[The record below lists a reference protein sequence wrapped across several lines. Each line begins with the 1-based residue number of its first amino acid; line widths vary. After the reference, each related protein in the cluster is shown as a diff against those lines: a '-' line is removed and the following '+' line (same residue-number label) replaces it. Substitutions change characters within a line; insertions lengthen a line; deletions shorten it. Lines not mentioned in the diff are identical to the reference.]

1 MDACDG
7 TMGAQMSRD
16 RFDLHTHSTASDGT
30 LPPREVVS
38 LAAERGLGGLALT
51 DHDTT
56 DGLAEAMGMAEALGI
71 RCIPGVELSC
81 FSPTAREAHLLG
93 YFIDPDDA
101 GLAELFAEMRA
112 QRVDRASAIVE
123 RVARIAGQLT
133 MDDVLG
139 ESGGAPPGRPH
150 IARAMVRLGIIED
163 VDHAFGEEW
172 FGTGG
177 RAFVPR
183 DGMSIERGINA
194 IHESGGVAVFAHPGA
209 RSRSGLREDA
219 VRHAATLGLDGVEVD
234 HPGHDGDV
242 VERCAALATE
252 LGLVQTAGSDDH
264 GHGPD
269 GSRLGC
275 RTVPARII
283 DALEARSRALRAGT
297 R

>member
-1 MDACDG
+1 MA
-7 TMGAQMSRD
+7 RD
-16 RFDLHTHSTASDGT
+16 RYDLHTHSTASDGT

-38 LAAERGLGGLALT
+38 LAAERGLAGIALT

-56 DGLAEAMGMAEALGI
+56 DGLAEAMGMAEALGV

-93 YFIDPDDA
+93 YFVDPDDA
-101 GLAELFAEMRA
+101 GLQELFAEMRA
-112 QRVDRASAIVE
+112 QRVERASKIVE
-123 RVARIAGQLT
+123 RVSALAGALT
-133 MDDVLG
+133 MDDVLA

-163 VDHAFGEEW
+163 IDHAFSETW
-172 FGTGG
+172 FGAGG

-183 DGMSIERGINA
+183 AGMTIERGIRA
-194 IHESGGVAVFAHPGA
+194 VHDAGGVAVFAHPGA
-209 RSRSGLREDA
+209 RARNGLREDA
-219 VRHAATLGLDGVEVD
+219 VRHAASLGLDGVEVD

-242 VERCAALATE
+242 VERCAELATE

-275 RTVPARII
+275 RTVPARIV

-297 R
+297 A

>member
-1 MDACDG
+1 
-7 TMGAQMSRD
+7 MSRD

-30 LPPREVVS
+30 LPPREVVA
-38 LAAERGLGGLALT
+38 LAAERGLAGIALT

-56 DGLAEAMGMAEALGI
+56 DGIAEAQGMAESLDL
-71 RCIPGVELSC
+71 RCIAGVELSC
-81 FSPTAREAHLLG
+81 FSPTAREAHVLG
-93 YFIDPDDA
+93 YFVDPTDA
-101 GLAELFAEMRA
+101 GLVTLFDEMRV
-112 QRVDRASAIVE
+112 QRVERAARIVE
-123 RVARIAGQLT
+123 RVSSIAGALT

-150 IARAMVRLGIIED
+150 IARAMVRLGIIDE
-163 VDHAFGEEW
+163 VDHAFGEDW

-183 DGMSIERGINA
+183 DGMSVQRGIDA
-194 IHESGGVAVFAHPGA
+194 IHAAGGVAVFAHPGA
-209 RSRSGLREDA
+209 RSRTGLREDA

-234 HPGHDGDV
+234 HPGHDGEV
-242 VERCAALATE
+242 VRRCAELATE

-275 RTVPARII
+275 RTVPARIV
-283 DALEARSRALRAGT
+283 DALEARARARRA
-297 R
+297 

>member
-1 MDACDG
+1 
-7 TMGAQMSRD
+7 MSRD

-30 LPPREVVS
+30 LPPREVIG
-38 LAAERGLGGLALT
+38 LAAERGLAGVALT

-81 FSPTAREAHLLG
+81 FSPTSRESHLLG

-101 GLAELFAEMRA
+101 GLAALFAEMRA
-112 QRVDRASAIVE
+112 QRVERAAAIVE
-123 RVARIAGQLT
+123 RVAQLAGQLT
-133 MDDVLG
+133 MEDVLS

-163 VDHAFGEEW
+163 IDHAFGEEW
-172 FGTGG
+172 FGAGG

-183 DGMSIERGINA
+183 DTMTIERGINA
-194 IHESGGVAVFAHPGA
+194 IHAAGGVAVFAHPGA
-209 RSRSGLREDA
+209 RSSTGLREDA
-219 VRHAATLGLDGVEVD
+219 IRHAAELGLDGVEVD

-242 VERCAALATE
+242 VERCAEMAVE

-275 RTVPARII
+275 RTVPARIV
-283 DALEARSRALRAGT
+283 DALEARAGALRAS

>member
-1 MDACDG
+1 MA
-7 TMGAQMSRD
+7 RD
-16 RFDLHTHSTASDGT
+16 RFDLHTHSTASDGM
-30 LPPREVVS
+30 LPPREVVA
-38 LAAERGLGGLALT
+38 LAAERGLAGVALT

-56 DGLAEAMGMAEALGI
+56 DGLAEAIGMAEALGI

-81 FSPTAREAHLLG
+81 FSPSAREAHVLG

-101 GLAELFAEMRA
+101 GLAALFAEMRA
-112 QRVDRASAIVE
+112 QRVQRASAIVD
-123 RVARIAGQLT
+123 RVADIAGALT
-133 MDDVLG
+133 MDDVFA
-139 ESGGAPPGRPH
+139 ESNGAPPGRPH

-163 VDHAFGEEW
+163 LDHAFGEDW

-177 RAFVPR
+177 RAFVSR
-183 DGMSIERGINA
+183 DGMSVQRGIDA
-194 IHESGGVAVFAHPGA
+194 IHAAGGVAVFAHPGA
-209 RSRSGLREDA
+209 RTSQGLREDA

-264 GHGPD
+264 GQGPD

-275 RTVPARII
+275 RTVPVRIV
-283 DALEARSRALRAGT
+283 DALEARAGSYRAAGSR
-297 R
+297 

>member
-1 MDACDG
+1 MA
-7 TMGAQMSRD
+7 RE

-30 LPPREVVS
+30 LRPREVVS
-38 LAAERGLGGLALT
+38 LAAERGLAGLALT

-56 DGLAEAMGMAEALGI
+56 DGLSEAIGMADALGI

-93 YFIDPDDA
+93 YFIDPADE
-101 GLAELFAEMRA
+101 GLAALFAEMRA

-133 MDDVLG
+133 MDDVLT

-150 IARAMVRLGIIED
+150 IARAMLRLGIIED
-163 VDHAFGEEW
+163 IDHAFGEEW

-177 RAFVPR
+177 RAFVQR
-183 DGMSIERGINA
+183 DAMSIERGIDA
-194 IHESGGVAVFAHPGA
+194 IHAAGGVAVFAHPGA
-209 RSRSGLREDA
+209 RSKHGLREDA

-269 GSRLGC
+269 GSRMGC
-275 RTVPARII
+275 RTVPGRIV